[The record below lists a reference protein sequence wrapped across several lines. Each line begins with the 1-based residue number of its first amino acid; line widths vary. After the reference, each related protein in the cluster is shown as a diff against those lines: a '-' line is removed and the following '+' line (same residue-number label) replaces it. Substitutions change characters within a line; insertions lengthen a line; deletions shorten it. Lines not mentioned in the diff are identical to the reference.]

1 MKKTNTTHQKVHVLI
16 CRAQIAHTAHLAL
29 FKSALQKC
37 DHLIVLVGSSD
48 LARDFKNPFTFVER
62 QQVLQQ
68 LINPLLTAN
77 QACTILPLHDYVYSH
92 NKWIAEVQ
100 HLVSSATT
108 STDITITGC
117 DKDASTYYLKLF
129 KHWKQDMQE
138 KIGDINSTSIR
149 DAYFGN
155 GEILTENLPQ
165 ETISFLERF
174 KTTPEYALLVDE
186 FNFVK
191 NYQQQFSKMPYS
203 IPFVTGDAIVVCA
216 GHLLVIERKALPG
229 KGLWALPGGF
239 FQTGMKYNHET
250 GKVEIVDKVDV
261 NPIDA
266 ALRELKEETK
276 IKVAPN
282 TLLKNIVRTDIFA
295 DPNRSLRWRIITH
308 AAHIQL
314 KDTELPKIKGSDDA
328 RKAWW
333 LPLGDIIKNRHM
345 FFEDHLSI
353 IDSFLGIL

>member
-1 MKKTNTTHQKVHVLI
+1 MQKQKSHQKVHVLI
-16 CRAQIAHTAHLAL
+16 GRFQVTHNAHVSL
-29 FKSALQKC
+29 FKNALAKC
-37 DHLIVLVGSSD
+37 DHLIVLVGSSN
-48 LARDFKNPFTFVER
+48 LARDFKNAFTFTER

-68 LINPLLTAN
+68 IINPLLTGN
-77 QACTILPLHDYVYSH
+77 QAVTILPLHDYVYSH

-100 HLVSSATT
+100 TLVSSATT
-108 STDITITGC
+108 STDITLTGC
-117 DKDASTYYLKLF
+117 DKDSSSYYLKIF
-129 KHWKQDMQE
+129 KHWKQDLQE
-138 KIGDINSTSIR
+138 KIGDIGSTSIR
-149 DAYFGN
+149 DEYFGN
-155 GEILTENLPQ
+155 KVINDADLPI
-165 ETISFLERF
+165 ETVKFMEQFML
-174 KTTPEYALLVDE
+174 TPEYELLVQE
-186 FNFVK
+186 YNFVK
-191 NYQQQFSKMPYS
+191 TYQQQFSKMPYA

-216 GHLLVIERKALPG
+216 GHLLVIKRKSLPG

-250 GKVEIVDKVDV
+250 GKVEIVDKVDT

-282 TLLKNIVRTDIFA
+282 TLLKNIVSTNVFA

-314 KDTELPKIKGSDDA
+314 KDTELPKIKGADDA
-328 RKAWW
+328 EKAWW
-333 LPLGDIIKNRHM
+333 LPLGEIIKNRHM

-353 IDSFLGIL
+353 IDAFLGIL